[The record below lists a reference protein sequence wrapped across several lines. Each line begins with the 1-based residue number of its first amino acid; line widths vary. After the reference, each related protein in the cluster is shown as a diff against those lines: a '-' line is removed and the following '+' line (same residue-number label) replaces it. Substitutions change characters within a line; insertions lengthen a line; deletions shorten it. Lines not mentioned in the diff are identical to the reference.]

1 MPPEV
6 RGTALELVE
15 RFAIAGSYKNIL
27 TMQPA
32 KQLSSHPERGE
43 SSGGQQVQAD
53 HLRPAALLGDAPAL
67 FRRAL
72 LGYPLNW

>member
-1 MPPEV
+1 V
-6 RGTALELVE
+6 RGTPLELVE
-15 RFAIAGSYKNIL
+15 RFAIAGSL
-27 TMQPA
+27 QE
-32 KQLSSHPERGE
+32 HPDDAACQTTIFASGERRIE
-43 SSGGQQVQAD
+43 RGQQVQAD